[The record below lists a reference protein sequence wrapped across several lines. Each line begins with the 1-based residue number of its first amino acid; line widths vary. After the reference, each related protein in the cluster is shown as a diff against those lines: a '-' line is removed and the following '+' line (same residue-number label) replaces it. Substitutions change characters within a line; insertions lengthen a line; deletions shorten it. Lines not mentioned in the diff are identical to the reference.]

1 MGRSG
6 KGRRTGRA
14 LIMQAICPAGG
25 QHELNRAAGQVRHPV
40 ARLARAHVIGGA
52 GHDVAIPVHLGPIR
66 WPAEHGRRP
75 RRGRMPSST
84 LLGPGGPTG
93 VSITGKP
100 APTERVPP
108 LPSSSWNT
116 PRPRVARI
124 RIAEYLL
131 HVDSE

>member
-93 VSITGKP
+93 VSITGNP
-100 APTERVPP
+100 RAHRARATAALVILEHSTASGCADTDRRIGMSTER
-108 LPSSSWNT
+108 
-116 PRPRVARI
+116 
-124 RIAEYLL
+124 
-131 HVDSE
+131 